1 MCSLDLIGVLGT
13 HDHILLLTDVCMK
26 YLLVTFVSWS
36 IRWLLF
42 DSWPFYSPN
51 FLFVLQNFC
60 FWTEFVLHV
69 AVLFAGFCPI
79 PKLLVFLTHLAMYSL
94 CCWLSA
100 PGPELIALLLSFV
113 CGVGVV
119 SHFTNRV
126 EVFIL
131 PFSPGLYLRSGAG
144 SVGEVTC
151 CAYLCCVGPCS
162 AACPSVGYLGLFL
175 PSVYS

>member
-69 AVLFAGFCPI
+69 AVLFAGFYPI

-94 CCWLSA
+94 CGFLLQVLNWLLRYSHLFV
-100 PGPELIALLLSFV
+100 GRVSFHILQIELKSSSSRFPQACICGQGLDLLEKSRAV
-113 CGVGVV
+113 PTCVV
-119 SHFTNRV
+119 
-126 EVFIL
+126 
-131 PFSPGLYLRSGAG
+131 
-144 SVGEVTC
+144 
-151 CAYLCCVGPCS
+151 
-162 AACPSVGYLGLFL
+162 
-175 PSVYS
+175 

>member
-113 CGVGVV
+113 CGAGVV
-119 SHFTNRV
+119 SHF
-126 EVFIL
+126 
-131 PFSPGLYLRSGAG
+131 YK
-144 SVGEVTC
+144 
-151 CAYLCCVGPCS
+151 
-162 AACPSVGYLGLFL
+162 
-175 PSVYS
+175 